1 MNLQIQSN
9 TEESKTSK
17 LSKPK
22 ERKRIET
29 YPQKLNLIRINISID
44 RESMQNPADQ
54 EVINVNWGDRN
65 PNPRIEWN

>member
-1 MNLQIQSN
+1 MNLQIQSK
-9 TEESKTSK
+9 TEESKTSN

-54 EVINVNWGDRN
+54 EVIIVN
-65 PNPRIEWN
+65 

>member
-17 LSKPK
+17 LSKPSKPK

-54 EVINVNWGDRN
+54 EVIIVN
-65 PNPRIEWN
+65 